1 MLFPEESRF
10 YLYVSIF
17 LSSSGCVGGCCVA
30 SVPWSPLHRISLPNK
45 QEAQGGRDLP
55 RWLSPRTPLSSTGNS
70 FLFVLGRTSNL
81 SLPIRVCNTA
91 SPFTGSHLTMISRRA
106 QGWCCNGCLI
116 VNIKQQTVREI
127 KTPEKMEWYFL
138 LLCERLHGSYLE
150 DNFRSLNNVGL
161 KLFWRFFMTH

>member
-1 MLFPEESRF
+1 MLLAEESRF

-17 LSSSGCVGGCCVA
+17 RSSSGCVGGCCVA
-30 SVPWSPLHRISLPNK
+30 SVLWSPLHRISLPNK

-55 RWLSPRTPLSSTGNS
+55 RWLPSRTPPSSTGNS

-106 QGWCCNGCLI
+106 QGWCCNGCLV

-127 KTPEKMEWYFL
+127 KTPNRENGVIFSTSVWETSWL
-138 LLCERLHGSYLE
+138 LFGR
-150 DNFRSLNNVGL
+150 
-161 KLFWRFFMTH
+161 